1 MTRPSNDPAFEPPA
15 RRERLEFESVHQ
27 DGAVYNTVMPLDK
40 RIVQMIE
47 GFARADAF
55 MEQER
60 RERLVHLTPKQ
71 ARAQWDDLTEGWEAL
86 PDKGEGLER
95 LEMWRVET
103 LTAVRQAFEQMARAK
118 GLL

>member
-1 MTRPSNDPAFEPPA
+1 MLMAI
-15 RRERLEFESVHQ
+15 
-27 DGAVYNTVMPLDK
+27 DK
-40 RIVQMIE
+40 RAIE
-47 GFARADAF
+47 FIDGYARANAF
-55 MEQER
+55 TEQER
-60 RERLVHLTPKQ
+60 MDRLARLTPEQ

-103 LTAVRQAFEQMARAK
+103 LIAVRRAFERMAEFR

>member
-1 MTRPSNDPAFEPPA
+1 
-15 RRERLEFESVHQ
+15 
-27 DGAVYNTVMPLDK
+27 MPLDK
-40 RIVQMIE
+40 RIAEMVE
-47 GFARADAF
+47 GYARADAF

-60 RERLVHLTPKQ
+60 MERLARLTPEQ
-71 ARAQWDDLTEGWEAL
+71 ARAEFDALIEGWEAL

-103 LTAVRQAFEQMARAK
+103 LIAVQYAFEQMARAK

>member
-1 MTRPSNDPAFEPPA
+1 
-15 RRERLEFESVHQ
+15 
-27 DGAVYNTVMPLDK
+27 
-40 RIVQMIE
+40 MIK

-60 RERLVHLTPKQ
+60 MERLARLTPEQ
-71 ARAQWDDLTEGWEAL
+71 ARAEFDSLSESWEAL
-86 PDKGEGLER
+86 PDKGDGLER

-103 LTAVRQAFEQMARAK
+103 LIAVQRAFEQMARAR